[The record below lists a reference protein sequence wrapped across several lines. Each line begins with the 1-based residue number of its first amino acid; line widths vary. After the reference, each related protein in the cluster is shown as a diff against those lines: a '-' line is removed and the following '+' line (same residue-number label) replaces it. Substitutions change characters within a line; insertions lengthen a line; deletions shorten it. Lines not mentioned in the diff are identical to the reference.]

1 MKIIAFKQ
9 VSYMKLIEAKNDKTD
24 TKTGEYGVFAQT
36 LVWRQLKK
44 KKTKTN
50 TIWDLGLIYFLSFYL
65 FL

>member
-36 LVWRQLKK
+36 LVRCNAKK
-44 KKTKTN
+44 KKKDN
-50 TIWDLGLIYFLSFYL
+50 QKLSNNEKNI
-65 FL
+65 

>member
-36 LVWRQLKK
+36 LVSGKCKK
-44 KKTKTN
+44 IKT
-50 TIWDLGLIYFLSFYL
+50 GLQIS
-65 FL
+65 

>member
-36 LVWRQLKK
+36 RVMGQPIKK
-44 KKTKTN
+44 RKPTFTVMTDEILN
-50 TIWDLGLIYFLSFYL
+50 ITF
-65 FL
+65 

>member
-36 LVWRQLKK
+36 LVSCNFKKLK
-44 KKTKTN
+44 TT
-50 TIWDLGLIYFLSFYL
+50 
-65 FL
+65 